1 MQEIT
6 LYTTPVC
13 GYCQAAKRLLQQRG
27 LTYKEVDLARD
38 PELRMKLSQENN
50 GYRTVPMIFIGPE
63 FIGGYTEL
71 AALDRDGQLE
81 QKVGRG

>member
-6 LYTTPVC
+6 VYTTPVC

-27 LTYKEVDLARD
+27 LSFKEVDLARD

-50 GYRTVPMIFIGPE
+50 GYRTVPMIYIGPE
-63 FIGGYTEL
+63 FIGGYNEL
-71 AALDRDGQLE
+71 AALDREGQLE